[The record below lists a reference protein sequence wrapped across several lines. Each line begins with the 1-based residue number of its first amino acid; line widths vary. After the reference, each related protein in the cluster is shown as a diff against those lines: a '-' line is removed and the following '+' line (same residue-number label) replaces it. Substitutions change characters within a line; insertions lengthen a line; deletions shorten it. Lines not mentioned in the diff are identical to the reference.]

1 MAEEDLGKLFP
12 PVSVW
17 YLFSRA
23 NSRSFSWNTGRIWNV
38 LTHVFRRFSD
48 VRGGGVFFCYL
59 QYLLEHLQR
68 ERPVLGQPL
77 ALLGSL
83 LAKLPGLLLQSRNLF
98 LHRRKQQ
105 PDSQGEGFL
114 TLDATTV
121 ICQLN
126 SADIVQGLLL
136 HLLVDD

>member
-12 PVSVW
+12 PVRVW

-23 NSRSFSWNTGRIWNV
+23 NSRSFSWNTGRIWNI
-38 LTHVFRRFSD
+38 LTHFFLRFW
-48 VRGGGVFFCYL
+48 GGGFFFCYL
-59 QYLLEHLQR
+59 RYLLKHLQC

-105 PDSQGEGFL
+105 PDPQGEGFL

-136 HLLVDD
+136 HLLIDD